1 MKVLRDLTNKL
12 FRSLLF
18 GRFEPVETTLSASS
32 LVHGGI
38 ILSSHLFYGY
48 SILGVND
55 SLEIFAGSSLA
66 IAGVSVVRSI
76 CKDYIQVRRFSM
88 FAQFLAWTLLTV
100 LVLVSPGIPILVH
113 LGYATLSL
121 IAAFLYLNLSLGD
134 HND

>member
-1 MKVLRDLTNKL
+1 MKVLRKLTDKL
-12 FRSLLF
+12 FKSLLF
-18 GRFEPVETTLSASS
+18 GRFEPIETTLSASS
-32 LVHGGI
+32 LVHGLI
-38 ILSSHLFYGY
+38 ILCSHLFYGY

-88 FAQFLAWTLLTV
+88 FGQFLAWTVLTI
-100 LVLVSPGIPILVH
+100 LVLVSPGIPALVH
-113 LGYATLSL
+113 FGYATISL

>member
-48 SILGVND
+48 SILGVSD